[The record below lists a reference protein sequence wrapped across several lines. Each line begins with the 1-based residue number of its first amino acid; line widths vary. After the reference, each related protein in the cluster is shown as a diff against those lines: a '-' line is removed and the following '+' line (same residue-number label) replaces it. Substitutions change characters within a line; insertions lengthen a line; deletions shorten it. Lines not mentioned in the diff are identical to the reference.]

1 MPSDEM
7 VLAMIEAFY
16 RGPRHSYSEH
26 SARLVASRIRAG
38 APSQWAS
45 WQAAAEAAIRVGL

>member
-16 RGPRHSYSEH
+16 RGPQHSYSEQG
-26 SARLVASRIRAG
+26 AAQVAHLIRTG
-38 APSQWAS
+38 SPSKWKS